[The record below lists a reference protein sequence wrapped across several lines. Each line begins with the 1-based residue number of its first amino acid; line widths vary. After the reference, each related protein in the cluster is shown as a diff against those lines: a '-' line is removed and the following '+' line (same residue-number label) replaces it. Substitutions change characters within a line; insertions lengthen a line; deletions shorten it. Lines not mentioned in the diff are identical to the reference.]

1 MRMIPEAFHRVP
13 NRFKTQEMCEKTVK
27 ADQLGLKVV
36 LSHLKPT
43 EMYNAAM
50 KEDPSSLIYVPDWF
64 VAWQQVK
71 LWHDDDYFYD
81 RDEIIESSCS

>member
-1 MRMIPEAFHRVP
+1 MSNAIMRMIPEAFHRVP
-13 NRFKTQEMCEKTVK
+13 NRFKTQEMYEKTVK
-27 ADQLGLKVV
+27 TDPLGLKVV

-64 VAWQQVK
+64 VA
-71 LWHDDDYFYD
+71 
-81 RDEIIESSCS
+81 

>member
-1 MRMIPEAFHRVP
+1 MLKYIPDHLRTLGMSNTIMRMIPEAFHRVP

-50 KEDPSSLIYVPDWF
+50 KEDPSSLIYVPDCF
-64 VAWQQVK
+64 VA
-71 LWHDDDYFYD
+71 
-81 RDEIIESSCS
+81 